1 MIICILIVFII
12 IVTLVIFINKKKI
25 YNYFYDLY
33 TNFNEYRLGDIYNG
47 NGGDDA
53 ENHVI
58 KNKNKFKNTIG
69 YKYIINR
76 KKKHNDIETLN
87 NIIKNH
93 CNINFN
99 NDCVIHIRT
108 GDVLERLTK
117 QEIINRWNENNNNNE
132 NKIPNY
138 WTPDKYI
145 NTKQYYIS
153 KMMKFK
159 KLNINRVIIISG
171 SHYKHNNFKNSSY
184 FIDLVKQFFKDYDI
198 KVSLKL
204 GSNPDDDL
212 CLLYNS
218 KYFIPGKGGYSRLL
232 TDIVKFNNK
241 III

>member
-1 MIICILIVFII
+1 M
-12 IVTLVIFINKKKI
+12 TLVIFLNKNNI
-25 YNYFYDLY
+25 YNYFYNLF
-33 TNFNEYRLGDIYNG
+33 TNFEGYRLGDIYNG

-53 ENHVI
+53 ENYII
-58 KNKNKFKNTIG
+58 KNKHKFKNTIG

-76 KKKHNDIETLN
+76 KKKLNDIETLN

-108 GDVLERLTK
+108 GDVLENETK
-117 QEIINRWNENNNNNE
+117 EKINERWNSNKIENE
-132 NKIPNY
+132 NVIPSPRSHIMYIHNKKYYLSKII
-138 WTPDKYI
+138 KL
-145 NTKQYYIS
+145 
-153 KMMKFK
+153 K
-159 KLNINRVIIISG
+159 KLNINKVIIISG

-184 FIDLVKQFFKDYDI
+184 FIDIVKQFFKDNDI

-218 KYFIPGKGGYSRLL
+218 KYFIAGKGGYSRLL
-232 TDIVKFNNK
+232 TDIVKFNDK